1 MQTSIYPGN
10 RTHPTPAFTDHSEKA
25 EAKRQLGIDPV
36 SLHLLVFC
44 PGCEASALSELLS
57 MIYIGDDTDTEI
69 SIICWE
75 NVEQS
80 RYLEKT
86 IGHIE
91 TFHLYG
97 VPDDMSLLF
106 HSADLILSED
116 NDGVAVEAIRLHLPL
131 VLVDEQNISGNCRR
145 LLERGCAFSSRD
157 SAELAKSC
165 VELLRNRQQRKQMEM
180 NYGLL

>member
-10 RTHPTPAFTDHSEKA
+10 QTHPSPAFPDHSEKA
-25 EAKRQLGIDPV
+25 EAKRQLGIDPD
-36 SLHLLVFC
+36 SMHLLVFC
-44 PGCEASALSELLS
+44 PGCEANALSELLS
-57 MIYIGDDTDTEI
+57 MIYIGDDMDSEI

-80 RYLEKT
+80 RYLEKA

-97 VPDDMSLLF
+97 VPDDMSMMF
-106 HSADLILSED
+106 YSADLILAQA
-116 NDGVAVEAIRLHLPL
+116 NDGIAMEAARLHLPL
-131 VLVDEQNISGNCRR
+131 VLVDEQNMSGNCRR
-145 LLERGCAFSSRD
+145 LMERGCAVSSRD
-157 SAELAKSC
+157 SAELAEAC
-165 VELLRNRQQRKQMEM
+165 VELLRNRQRRKQMEM